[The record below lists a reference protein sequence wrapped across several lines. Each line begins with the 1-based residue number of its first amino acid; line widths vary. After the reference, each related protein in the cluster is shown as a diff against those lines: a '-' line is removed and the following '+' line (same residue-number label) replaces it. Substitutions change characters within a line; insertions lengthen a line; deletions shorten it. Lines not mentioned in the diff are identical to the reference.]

1 MNKLFLI
8 LLFLVLALP
17 QPQLF
22 SGETKNQNDDVVAI
36 VNGKKI
42 TNNAL
47 INRMNNFVNT
57 DTETLSAIKQEI
69 IDQLITD
76 TLLEEF
82 IDKQG
87 LVVSQEEIENEIA
100 KIRKNITD
108 DQKNTIQS
116 LEQVLTF
123 IGSNI
128 NEFRKS
134 VKHSIALEKYFN
146 NKLDD
151 NTLKKYFKENKC
163 VFNGEAVKVSHILI
177 DTRKMKTK
185 EELSHALEQIKTIK
199 KEIDEG
205 SDFDKIARKYSNC
218 PSAINGGD
226 LGYIQRKGNFAKQFL
241 DTAFS
246 LQVDQVSEP
255 VQTEYGYHLIKVT
268 DKKEGSSVQFE
279 DVRKKVR
286 LEALDAEILKLL
298 ERLRKE
304 AQIVVSQ

>member
-1 MNKLFLI
+1 MNRLFPI

-17 QPQLF
+17 QSQLF

-42 TNNAL
+42 TKDVL
-47 INRMNNFVNT
+47 INRMKNFVNT
-57 DTETLSAIKQEI
+57 DPETLSAIKQEI

-87 LVVSQEEIENEIA
+87 LVVAQEEIENEVTQ
-100 KIRKNITD
+100 IRKNIRGD
-108 DQKNTIQS
+108 PKNTIQS
-116 LEQVLTF
+116 LEQVLAF

-128 NEFRKS
+128 NEFKKS

-151 NTLKKYFKENKC
+151 NTLKKYFKENKS
-163 VFNGEAVKVSHILI
+163 VFNGESVKVSHILI

-185 EELSHALEQIKTIK
+185 EELSHAQEQIKNIK
-199 KEIDEG
+199 KEIDDG
-205 SDFDKIARKYSNC
+205 ADFNEIARKYSNC

-246 LQVDQVSEP
+246 LGVDQASEP

-268 DKKEGSSVQFE
+268 DKKEGSNVQFE

-298 ERLRKE
+298 DRLREE
-304 AQIVVSQ
+304 AQIVVSR

>member
-1 MNKLFLI
+1 MNRLFPI
-8 LLFLVLALP
+8 LLFLVLSLP
-17 QPQLF
+17 QSQIF

-42 TNNAL
+42 TKDAL
-47 INRMNNFVNT
+47 INRMKNFVNT
-57 DTETLSAIKQEI
+57 DPETLSTIKQEI

-87 LVVSQEEIENEIA
+87 LVVAQEEIENEVTQ
-100 KIRKNITD
+100 IRKNIRGD
-108 DQKNTIQS
+108 PKNTIQS
-116 LEQVLTF
+116 LEQVLAF

-128 NEFRKS
+128 NEFKKS

-151 NTLKKYFKENKC
+151 NTLEKYFKENKS
-163 VFNGEAVKVSHILI
+163 VFNGESVKVSHILI

-185 EELSHALEQIKTIK
+185 EELSHAQEQIKNIK
-199 KEIDEG
+199 KEIDDG
-205 SDFDKIARKYSNC
+205 ADFNEIARKRSNC

-246 LQVDQVSEP
+246 LGVDQVSEP

-268 DKKEGSSVQFE
+268 DKREGPSVQFE
-279 DVRKKVR
+279 DVRKNVR

-298 ERLRKE
+298 DRLRKE
-304 AQIVVSQ
+304 AQVVVSQ